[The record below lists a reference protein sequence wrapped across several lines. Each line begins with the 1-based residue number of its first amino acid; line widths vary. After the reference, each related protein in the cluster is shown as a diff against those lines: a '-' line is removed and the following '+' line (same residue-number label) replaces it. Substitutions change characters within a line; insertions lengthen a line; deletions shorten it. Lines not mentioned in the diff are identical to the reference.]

1 MGKPP
6 SHLIYGVEDRPPLGV
21 LILIS
26 IQHIFLMSSTLVL
39 PVVLVREVGGGF
51 EEVRSVVALT
61 MIACGIGTILQ
72 ALRWR
77 GIGSGFL
84 CPNLCGPN
92 FFGACAQA
100 AWLGGLPLMNGM
112 TAFAGV
118 IESFLALFIHRIA
131 FLFPPEITGLVVLM
145 VAEGLIRIG
154 VSKFFGVNY
163 ASEAI
168 QPLDL
173 LVACLTLMVMVGV
186 GVRKTG
192 RLRLYGVL
200 IGLLSG
206 YLFSILTGLLTE
218 DDWNRL
224 ASAGWLALPR
234 HSGMWTYS
242 FQWSLVPTFV
252 IVSLCG
258 ALKTYGNLILC
269 EKVNDEDWKQSDPRR
284 IGSGMMAD
292 GICVAVSGAIGG
304 MASDT
309 SSSNVALSSA
319 TGATSRRI
327 GYVAGLLFIVL
338 GFSPKLSS
346 ILSIMPR
353 PVMGA
358 ILVYVTC
365 FMIFSGL
372 SIITSS
378 KIDQKK
384 TFVVGFSLIFGLS
397 VDLLPELYSKVD
409 PSVRPICSSSLVLA
423 TVLAV
428 LLNQALRLMD
438 RGAPK
443 DWDASSGHG

>member
-1 MGKPP
+1 MDKPP
-6 SHLIYGVEDRPPLGV
+6 SHLIYGVDDRPPPGV

-72 ALRWR
+72 AMRWR

-163 ASEAI
+163 ASESI

-173 LVACLTLMVMVGV
+173 LVAFLTLVVMMGV

-206 YLFSILTGLLTE
+206 YVFSMLTGLLGE
-218 DDWNRL
+218 DDWNKL

-242 FQWSLVPTFV
+242 FQWSLVPTFI

-319 TGATSRRI
+319 TGATSRWI

-358 ILVYVTC
+358 IVVYVTC

-372 SIITSS
+372 SIIMSS
-378 KIDQKK
+378 KIDQRR

-409 PSVRPICSSSLVLA
+409 PSLRPIFSSSLVFA

-428 LLNQALRLMD
+428 LLNQALRLADPAPTD
-438 RGAPK
+438 RDP
-443 DWDASSGHG
+443 SSSH